1 MSSGDA
7 CAALSDDIARA
18 VHPDFR
24 ALDDHGADVKSTADA
39 MLARLDELGAM
50 LGTLRAEGREQR
62 EALEPVLEAFAEGL
76 ARDFAY
82 VDSVEDT
89 VAAIEAAVA
98 DTERQLASLEQSSFR
113 RARLADVEAA
123 RRGIENLFKRV
134 GGVTANLSRTGGS
147 IVGGFSDAT
156 RTAGNAV
163 KHATEKAQVSATGAV
178 ARARAKAA
186 AVKGGAR
193 GRRRRSRRGVVLGR
207 SRRLA
212 ASRRGCGV
220 GERRGDALGE
230 RQQGVRARE
239 ERGGGGGGGRRQGE
253 HPDVGEIV
261 AKDTKVV

>member
-1 MSSGDA
+1 MSSSGDA

-98 DTERQLASLEQSSFR
+98 DTERQLSSLEQSSFR

-123 RRGIENLFKRV
+123 RRGIEDLFKRV
-134 GGVTANLSRTGGS
+134 GGVTANLSSAGGS
-147 IVGGFSDAT
+147 IVGDFSDAT
-156 RTAGNAV
+156 RTAGNTIKTV
-163 KHATEKAQVSATGAV
+163 TEKAQVSATGAV
-178 ARARAKAA
+178 AKAKARAAA
-186 AVKGGAR
+186 ARALKADAAAKADADSYWDEAADSPRVMARGPGSVVETLSENVSKVFGLGRRDVVEEEEDSVKGNIPT
-193 GRRRRSRRGVVLGR
+193 S
-207 SRRLA
+207 
-212 ASRRGCGV
+212 
-220 GERRGDALGE
+220 
-230 RQQGVRARE
+230 
-239 ERGGGGGGGRRQGE
+239 
-253 HPDVGEIV
+253 
-261 AKDTKVV
+261 AK

>member
-1 MSSGDA
+1 MSSSGDA

-123 RRGIENLFKRV
+123 RRGIEDLFKRV

-186 AVKGGAR
+186 AVKAARADAAAEADAASYWDEAGDSPRVAAGA
-193 GRRRRSRRGVVLGR
+193 GSGSVVETLSENVSKVFGLGR
-207 SRRLA
+207 KQEEEEEED
-212 ASRRGCGV
+212 GV
-220 GERRGDALGE
+220 KGNIPTS
-230 RQQGVRARE
+230 AR
-239 ERGGGGGGGRRQGE
+239 
-253 HPDVGEIV
+253 
-261 AKDTKVV
+261 

>member
-134 GGVTANLSRTGGS
+134 GRDRELSRTGGS

-163 KHATEKAQVSATGAV
+163 KHATEKAQVTATGAV

-186 AVKGGAR
+186 AVKAARADAAAEADAASYWDEAGDSPRVAAGA
-193 GRRRRSRRGVVLGR
+193 GSGSVVETLSENVSKVFGLGR
-207 SRRLA
+207 KE
-212 ASRRGCGV
+212 GEEEEEDGV
-220 GERRGDALGE
+220 KGNIPTS
-230 RQQGVRARE
+230 AR
-239 ERGGGGGGGRRQGE
+239 
-253 HPDVGEIV
+253 
-261 AKDTKVV
+261 

>member
-1 MSSGDA
+1 MSSSGDA
-7 CAALSDDIARA
+7 CAALSDDVARA

-24 ALDDHGADVKSTADA
+24 ALDLHGADLKSTADA

-98 DTERQLASLEQSSFR
+98 DTERQLSSLEQSSFR

-123 RRGIENLFKRV
+123 RRGIEDLFKRV
-134 GGVTANLSRTGGS
+134 GGVTANLSSAGGS

-156 RTAGNAV
+156 RTAGNTIRS
-163 KHATEKAQVSATGAV
+163 ATEKAQVSATGVV
-178 ARARAKAA
+178 AKAKAKAA
-186 AVKGGAR
+186 KANAAAEADADSYWDEAGDSPRVAAPGSGSVVETLSENVSKVFGLGRKEVEEAEEDSVKGNIPT
-193 GRRRRSRRGVVLGR
+193 S
-207 SRRLA
+207 
-212 ASRRGCGV
+212 
-220 GERRGDALGE
+220 
-230 RQQGVRARE
+230 
-239 ERGGGGGGGRRQGE
+239 
-253 HPDVGEIV
+253 
-261 AKDTKVV
+261 AK